1 MQNFPIGRTWSSN
14 MGNPFI
20 VGTAAFNESFNDG
33 KPEDVI
39 WIKTYDPVTGQ
50 PKIRRVTPPIQINAM
65 SATERNF
72 GDRVDIPSL
81 HRNGSEEVRLGAG
94 QVERMYDIPLR
105 DIPGLRLDKDMRNAV
120 VRVATV
126 FWEPGNWLTLEADGT
141 KSRGATRLTKQNV
154 GVAFLRRIAGPS
166 KDAQGNIDKLAYA
179 QSDLYATRGG
189 DLNPE
194 TRDAPDASEE
204 FWTKRRG
211 PSAEYVT
218 RIPPPLFDPGPMG
231 KLKKDI
237 RNTVISR
244 DAIKNPIMT
253 PEIEAQIRTARR
265 ERAEREKEF
274 ERQQEEA
281 SKKLAPFLDPTSM
294 AAMLRKKKD
303 EPLPPSADT
312 VTPEEEDPYEA
323 LAREYEEEV
332 SKLSP
337 EDREE
342 FMKEVEREEKEKKRK
357 EKAQSLG
364 LPDIPENWDEVY
376 EALKDIREYVPDEF
390 DEIFDQVD
398 AVQRNAVAD
407 RVISSEI
414 DLTNWTDRQILVL
427 MDELRLA

>member
-1 MQNFPIGRTWSSN
+1 

-20 VGTAAFNESFNDG
+20 LGTAAFNESFNDG

-39 WIKTYDPVTGQ
+39 WIKTFDPVTGQ
-50 PKIRRVTPPIQINAM
+50 PVKRRVTPPIQINAM
-65 SATERNF
+65 SSTERNF

-81 HRNGSEEVRLGAG
+81 HRLGSDEIRLGVG

-105 DIPGLRLDKDMRNAV
+105 DISGLRLDRDMRNAV

-126 FWEPGNWLTLEADGT
+126 FWEPGNWLKIEQDGT
-141 KSRGATRLTKQNV
+141 NTKGTTRITKQNV
-154 GVAFLRRIAGPS
+154 GVAFLRRVAGPS
-166 KDAQGNIDKLAYA
+166 KDAQGNIDKIFRA
-179 QSDLYATRGG
+179 QNDLYAGRRGS
-189 DLNPE
+189 LNDE
-194 TRDAPDASEE
+194 TRDAPSESEE
-204 FWTKRRG
+204 FWSKRRG
-211 PSAEYVT
+211 SDPNYVT

-237 RNTVISR
+237 RNTVIPR
-244 DAIKNPIMT
+244 DAIKKPVMT
-253 PEIEAQIRTARR
+253 PEMEEQIRSDRR
-265 ERAEREKEF
+265 ARAEREKEF

-281 SKKLAPFLDPTSM
+281 SKKLAPFLDPESM

-342 FMKEVEREEKEKKRK
+342 FLKEVEREEKEKERK
-357 EKAQSLG
+357 EKAQGLG
-364 LPDIPENWDEVY
+364 LPDIPDNWDEVY
-376 EALKDIREYVPDEF
+376 EALRDIREYVPDEF

-414 DLTNWTDRQILVL
+414 DLTNWTAQQILVL
-427 MDELRLA
+427 MNELRLE